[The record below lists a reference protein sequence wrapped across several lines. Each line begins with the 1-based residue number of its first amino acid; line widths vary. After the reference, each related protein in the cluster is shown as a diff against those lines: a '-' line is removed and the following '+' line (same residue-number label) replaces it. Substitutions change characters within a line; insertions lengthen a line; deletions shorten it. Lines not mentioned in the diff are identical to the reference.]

1 MLTWVQQFWPL
12 CLIAVLIGFATGWWA
27 WAGVSAPRARGR
39 RDRRPFPLPALD
51 QEQADPSAPEV
62 LVEEAIVETVVE
74 TPETVVPVFDPP
86 AAPARPNISPAV
98 GDPDDLEKIKGVG
111 PALGALLTSLG
122 VSRFDQ
128 IAQWGEAEVAEVD
141 QHLGS
146 FRGRIDRDHWVD
158 QARLLAAGDT
168 ETFEARYGQLGSEQT

>member
-1 MLTWVQQFWPL
+1 MLTWVTQYWPL
-12 CLIAVLIGFATGWWA
+12 CLIAVLIGLATGWWA
-27 WAGVSAPRARGR
+27 WAFAPRVRTR

-51 QEQADPSAPEV
+51 QERGDAPAAEGLAEEV
-62 LVEEAIVETVVE
+62 VAETVGH
-74 TPETVVPVFDPP
+74 TPETVVPVFEPP
-86 AAPARPNISPAV
+86 AAPALPNIAPAV

-111 PALGALLTSLG
+111 PALGALLASLG

-146 FRGRIDRDHWVD
+146 FRGRIDRDNWVD

-168 ETFEARYGQLGSEQT
+168 ETFEARYGQIGSEQA